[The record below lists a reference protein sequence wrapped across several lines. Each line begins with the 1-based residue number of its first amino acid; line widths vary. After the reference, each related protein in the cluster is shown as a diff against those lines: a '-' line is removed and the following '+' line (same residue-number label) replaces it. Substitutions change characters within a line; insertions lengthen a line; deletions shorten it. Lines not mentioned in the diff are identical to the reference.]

1 MDEIIMIQ
9 DLNYTYSNRSQPTLS
24 KITLN
29 VKAGEFILLT
39 GRTGCGKS
47 TLLKTLNG
55 LIPHESGGNMSG
67 RVKISGI
74 DTSYSSIADL
84 SERVGLLFQS
94 PDDQIF
100 STTVSDEVSFIL
112 ENAGLPA
119 AQITQR
125 VREALLA
132 VGLAG
137 KEQSSVYTLSG
148 GQKQRLALAAVLVA
162 RPKVLALDEPISQ
175 VDPSGAKEILDL
187 LKQLNE
193 QMGITIILVEHR
205 LHEVLAYCERVIV
218 MDAGEIIW
226 DSPKQTLLEQPD
238 ILLQYGLRL
247 PQAAALCWAFGIHPL
262 EIEVDSAVTAIR
274 RTFPH
279 IRPDKL
285 SYRPTNA
292 STPVYAPELVAVQQ
306 VAFRYDGCD
315 KDALNDISLSISG
328 GEIIAVMGTNGAGKS
343 TLLQL
348 LNGLF
353 LPNCGEITVAGR
365 RTGKQLAIVGQ
376 VMQNPDLMLFNS
388 TVDAEIRFAG
398 ASAVTV
404 SRLVDT
410 LSLNGLEREFPLA
423 LSRGQRLRVAIA
435 AVLATGPKLLLLD
448 EPTTGQDF
456 AHIEKIAAVVR
467 DFADTGGAV
476 VFCTHDVEAAA
487 RLASRVIVMSEGK
500 IIRDGAPDQVFAD
513 EQALALTGLK
523 PPQVILLSRAILSRV
538 ILSVEEV
545 VKYVQQAVVG
555 TCSGE

>member
-1 MDEIIMIQ
+1 MDEVIMIQ
-9 DLNYTYSNRSQPTLS
+9 DLQYTYSNRSQPTLS
-24 KITLN
+24 DITMT
-29 VKAGEFILLT
+29 VKQGEFILIT
-39 GRTGCGKS
+39 GKTGCGKS

-55 LIPHESGGNMSG
+55 LIPHESGGIMSG

-74 DTSYSSIADL
+74 DTAYSSIADL

-94 PDDQIF
+94 ADDQIF

-112 ENAGLPA
+112 ENAGLPTEE
-119 AQITQR
+119 ITQR

-162 RPKVLALDEPISQ
+162 YPRVLALDEPISQ
-175 VDPSGAKEILDL
+175 VDPCGTKEILDL

-205 LHEVLAYCERVIV
+205 LHEVLAYCHRVIV
-218 MDAGEIIW
+218 MNEGKIVW
-226 DSPKQTLLEQPD
+226 DSPKQKLLEQPD
-238 ILLQYGLRL
+238 ILLQHGLRL
-247 PQAAALCWAFGIHPL
+247 PQAAALCWALGIHPL
-262 EIEVDSAVTAIR
+262 EIEIDGAVRAIR
-274 RTFPH
+274 RTFPR
-279 IRPDKL
+279 ISLEK
-285 SYRPTNA
+285 SSPTNA
-292 STPVYAPELVAVQQ
+292 STPVYAPELVAVQR
-306 VAFRYDGCD
+306 VGFRYDGCD
-315 KDALNDISLSISG
+315 EDALNDISFSVSC

-353 LPNCGEITVAGR
+353 LSTCGEITVDGKQM
-365 RTGKQLAIVGQ
+365 GKQLAIVGQ

-388 TVDAEIRFAG
+388 TVNAEIRFAG
-398 ASAVTV
+398 ASASTV
-404 SRLVDT
+404 SRLIDT

-435 AVLATGPKLLLLD
+435 AVLAAGPKLLLLD

-500 IIRDGAPDQVFAD
+500 IIRDGAPEQVFAD

-545 VKYVQQAVVG
+545 VKYVQQAAVG
-555 TCSGE
+555 TCSGK